1 MRIDKDKII
10 VHGLQVGSILAFLL
24 IWEEMINFKLL
35 NPGLFPT
42 PVELATNF
50 LSVIEGNNVIRQIG
64 DGMLITLI
72 TFASSVAVGI
82 LLGLI
87 IGSVSFL
94 KKVTEPFLV
103 LLHAIPKSIFLP
115 ALFIALGIGF
125 RFEFFYAFL
134 SAFVIM
140 TLNIMYSVTS
150 VPPALITTAR
160 SIGASY
166 QTIYLKVIIP
176 AVMPTILASA
186 RLTFGVTYGGIL
198 VAEEF
203 VGLTGLGY
211 LVVVYSSIYAII
223 PLYVM
228 VAIAS
233 LIGIAGFV
241 VLIAVERY
249 LTRWNR
255 PVV

>member
-10 VHGLQVGSILAFLL
+10 IWCLQLGSILAFLI
-24 IWEEMINFKLL
+24 IWEELVNFKLL

-42 PVELATNF
+42 PVELAAGF
-50 LSVIEGNNVIRQIG
+50 VSVLDGNNVIRQIG
-64 DGMLITLI
+64 EGMLITMI
-72 TFASSVAVGI
+72 TFGSSVAVGI
-82 LLGLI
+82 LLGLV

-94 KKVTEPFLV
+94 KKVSEPFLV

-125 RFEFFYAFL
+125 RFEFVYAFV
-134 SAFVIM
+134 SAFVVM
-140 TLNIMYSVTS
+140 TLNVMYSITS
-150 VPPALITTAR
+150 VPPSLVTTAR
-160 SIGASY
+160 SIGAPY
-166 QTIYLKVIIP
+166 QKIYLKVIIP

-198 VAEEF
+198 IAQEY

-228 VAIAS
+228 VATAS
-233 LIGIAGFV
+233 LIGIAAFV
-241 VLIAVERY
+241 VLIAVERH

-255 PVV
+255 PMV